1 MQRKERVQKQAV
13 EDFFVAA
20 GVMQQVRLFHRWHKL
35 ARKCRRL
42 HRCEYFQRTRKQ
54 LSCVR
59 RMFSAW
65 RCRWISVM
73 LWKERELR
81 IEAARAGALLELRAR
96 ESDDLEKQKLKLRYS
111 TVRTY
116 THLAVTITI

>member
-1 MQRKERVQKQAV
+1 
-13 EDFFVAA
+13 
-20 GVMQQVRLFHRWHKL
+20 
-35 ARKCRRL
+35 
-42 HRCEYFQRTRKQ
+42 
-54 LSCVR
+54 
-59 RMFSAW
+59 
-65 RCRWISVM
+65 M